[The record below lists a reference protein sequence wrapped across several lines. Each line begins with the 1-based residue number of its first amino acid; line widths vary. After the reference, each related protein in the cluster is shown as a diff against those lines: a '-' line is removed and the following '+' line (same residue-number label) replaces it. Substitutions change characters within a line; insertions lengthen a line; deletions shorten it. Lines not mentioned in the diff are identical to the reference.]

1 MQVSL
6 FASATNQFLA
16 DILKI
21 SSHYISRLDI
31 LNPVNHASSIFMNFN
46 NFRETFHPE
55 QLDIYWENLV
65 LALIGE
71 TIDEGDEICGCRVV
85 DKSPRKGMHQT

>member
-1 MQVSL
+1 MQVNL
-6 FASATNQFLA
+6 FATATIQSLR
-16 DILKI
+16 ILY
-21 SSHYISRLDI
+21 YISIYSIACIDS
-31 LNPVNHASSIFMNFN
+31 PFTASHTHLVAN

-85 DKSPRKGMHQT
+85 DKSPRKGVY